1 MKLTTFFI
9 SSTRPIFTKLL
20 DISVSLIKITARSQ
34 GTLFVILHT
43 SVVISKQRLLHGNDT
58 VQNFQNCKCYNVE
71 QDYFRKP
78 L

>member
-20 DISVSLIKITARSQ
+20 DISVSLIKITARSH
-34 GTLFVILHT
+34 GTLFIILHT
-43 SVVISKQRLLHGNDT
+43 SVVISKQRLLYGNDT

-71 QDYFRKP
+71 QGHFRKP